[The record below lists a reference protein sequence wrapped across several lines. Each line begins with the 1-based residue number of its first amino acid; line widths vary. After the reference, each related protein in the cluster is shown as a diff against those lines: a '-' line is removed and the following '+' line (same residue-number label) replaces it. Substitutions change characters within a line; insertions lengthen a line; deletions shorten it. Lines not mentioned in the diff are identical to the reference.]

1 MLKKASILWAVA
13 ISLLGITVFLEG
25 VIPRDTFGDMIPEL
39 EFIHSGIEHVVKLL
53 GGVLI
58 FSLLDATLLPNLDI
72 NKALVEKDVGATLLW
87 GMIFVVVLYSF
98 MVVV

>member
-1 MLKKASILWAVA
+1 MLKKAGLLWGAA
-13 ISLLGITVFLEG
+13 IVLLGLTVYLEG
-25 VIPRDTFGDMIPEL
+25 IIPRDTFGDMVPEL
-39 EFIHSGIEHVVKLL
+39 EFIHSGIEHLVKLL

-58 FSLLDATLLPNLDI
+58 FSLLDAVLLPNLDI
-72 NKALVEKDVGATLLW
+72 HKALAEKDVGATLLW